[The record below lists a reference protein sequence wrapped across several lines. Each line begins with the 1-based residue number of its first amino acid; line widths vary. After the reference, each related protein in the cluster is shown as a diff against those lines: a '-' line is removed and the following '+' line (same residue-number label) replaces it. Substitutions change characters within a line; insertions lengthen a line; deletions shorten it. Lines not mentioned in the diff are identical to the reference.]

1 LGISD
6 EQLTLELIADA
17 LNSRARM
24 FRAPYAGDRPIIF
37 CWNLEIVMR
46 HLTTAAVASVL
57 SLAAFAVPAATTDYS
72 LTATEADQ
80 KWLLPDTPPYPVDNK
95 SSTQR
100 VELGK
105 MLFFDPRLSS
115 LNNLACA
122 SCHSPMF
129 GWSDGL
135 TTAKGF
141 QSKVLGRAS
150 PTVVNTGYN
159 TIQMWDG
166 RKATLEDQAMGP
178 MESMDEMAMDLNT
191 LFGWLKTNSGYKAAF
206 DAAYPG
212 EAIDRKT
219 ASKGIAAFERTLVS
233 NNSPF
238 DRWLRGDKQALTAQ
252 QVRGFRL
259 FTDPAK
265 GNCATC
271 HQAPN
276 FTDNGFHNIGLASYG
291 RPNPDIGRF
300 AIKPVAVL
308 KGAFKTPTLRDIALT
323 APYFHDGSAK
333 TLSEAV
339 EQYNRGGVTKA
350 DLSPE
355 IKPLNLSAQEI
366 QDIAAFMQGL
376 TTPAVSFM
384 LPKLPPN

>member
-1 LGISD
+1 VPRKRFPLLLGYFG
-6 EQLTLELIADA
+6 LAGA
-17 LNSRARM
+17 NSCPTRFARE
-24 FRAPYAGDRPIIF
+24 RGTVSERTSY
-37 CWNLEIVMR
+37 C
-46 HLTTAAVASVL
+46 VASLRVN
-57 SLAAFAVPAATTDYS
+57 
-72 LTATEADQ
+72 AD
-80 KWLLPDTPPYPVDNK
+80 
-95 SSTQR
+95 
-100 VELGK
+100 G
-105 MLFFDPRLSS
+105 
-115 LNNLACA
+115 
-122 SCHSPMF
+122 
-129 GWSDGL
+129 
-135 TTAKGF
+135 
-141 QSKVLGRAS
+141 
-150 PTVVNTGYN
+150 
-159 TIQMWDG
+159 
-166 RKATLEDQAMGP
+166 
-178 MESMDEMAMDLNT
+178 
-191 LFGWLKTNSGYKAAF
+191 
-206 DAAYPG
+206 
-212 EAIDRKT
+212 DRKT